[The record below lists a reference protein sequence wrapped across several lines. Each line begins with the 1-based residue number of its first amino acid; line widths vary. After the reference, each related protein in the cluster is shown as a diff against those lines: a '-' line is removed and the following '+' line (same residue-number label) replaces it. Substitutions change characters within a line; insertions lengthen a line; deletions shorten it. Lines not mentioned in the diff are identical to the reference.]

1 MPVEEQ
7 YEFEVKAK
15 GRVVLPA
22 GLRTVCGFEPGTRV
36 TARPIGR
43 GQAIL
48 ETAEAVL
55 ERIRSYGPD
64 RQTDGVEDLRQWRD
78 AEARAG
84 RPESSSEDPDETG
97 AATLE
102 ALGIR

>member
-36 TARPIGR
+36 SARPIGR

-48 ETAEAVL
+48 ETTDAVL

-64 RQTDGVEDLRQWRD
+64 HETDGVEELRRWRD
-78 AEARAG
+78 AEAGAERA
-84 RPESSSEDPDETG
+84 EISSDNPDETG